1 MPNRFLLILLLSLLC
16 APVFAQFKI
25 SGNVKDK
32 DGAIAYATVRLLTA
46 EGQPAPA
53 SAFTGD
59 DGHFELLTAAGNYKL
74 VITFLGYEDYTL
86 ELAVTKDTVIS
97 EIVLSEKTNTLNEAV
112 IKSSKKRIVRKID
125 RLVFNIEDNPI
136 AAGGTALDAVKVA
149 PGIVLNNGQITMIG
163 KSGMRVMVDGRM
175 LQLSPEDL
183 ISFLNS
189 IPADD
194 IKEIEIITNPPAKYE
209 AEGNSGIINIVFK
222 PGRRDSWNN
231 RISGSYTQ
239 SVLADYAL
247 RDNFT
252 FQKNKVKILLS
263 LNAVKGL
270 QNVDQESNLGFT
282 SGPWLIDVN
291 QRFKTDDLS
300 GRFMFDYEAGKN
312 TKIGLQYLGSV
323 MAPDI
328 TDVTKTRVFN
338 TAGIFDY
345 SLVNKGFSDRN
356 KNNQSVNVYLEQ
368 KLDTLGRSFT
378 IDFDYLNFNA
388 KEDRSVNTQKFNQND
403 ALLGTDF
410 ANNIITDQQIRNYN
424 VKVDFEHP
432 LPFAKF
438 SYGAKLSFI
447 DNVFSTVNYNT
458 ITGTPVW
465 NPQQSNEFTY
475 KENTQAV
482 YVNASR
488 ALGKKTEVQ
497 LGLRLENTQTTGF
510 SQTLNQTN
518 KNNYLKLFPTFYIT
532 HNSNEDNAFSL
543 SYGRRIDRPNYS
555 RLNPARYYINSNAY
569 SEGNPFL
576 QPSFSDNIEL
586 SHTYKGKLS
595 TGAFLSIET
604 NGYNVVP
611 GLNDATNEQTI
622 TYKNFYTAYNGGLVE
637 SYTLD
642 KFSWWESQSSLYLLY
657 SRSSFFSDVVAQVQ
671 NGFRFYF
678 TTDNSFSLNK
688 AKTLKGQV
696 NFWYSPPYKEGLY
709 DLSTSYSLD
718 LALKYTFRDLT
729 VTGGVYDVFNTSP
742 KTFSSVV
749 NDIKQSWI
757 SYPSNRY
764 FRLTFSYS
772 FGNKNISASQR
783 SLGNEDEKSR
793 AN

>member
-1 MPNRFLLILLLSLLC
+1 MLHRLLYTLLLCLWSC
-16 APVFAQFKI
+16 TTFAQAKV
-25 SGNVKDK
+25 SGNVKDQE
-32 DGAIAYATVRLLTA
+32 GAVAYATVRLLT
-46 EGQPAPA
+46 PAGGPTSA
-53 SAFTGD
+53 NAFTD
-59 DGHFELLTAAGNYKL
+59 DNGHFEIVTVPGSYKL
-74 VITFLGYEDYTL
+74 IITYLGFDDYTTDL
-86 ELAVTKDTVIS
+86 VVDKDTSIN
-97 EIVLSEKTNTLNEAV
+97 EILLKAKANTLNETV
-112 IKSSKKRIVRKID
+112 ISSRKKRIVRKID

-136 AAGGTALDAVKVA
+136 ATGGTAVDALKVA
-149 PGIVLNNGQITMIG
+149 PGIVLNNGQISMIG

-194 IKEIEIITNPPAKYE
+194 IKKIEIITNPPAKYE
-209 AEGNSGIINIVFK
+209 AEGNSGIVNIVFK
-222 PGRRDSWNN
+222 TGIKDSWNN
-231 RISGSYTQ
+231 RISATYTQ

-270 QNVDQESNLGFT
+270 QNVDQESNLAFT
-282 SGPWLIDVN
+282 DGPWLIDVN

-300 GRFMFDYEAGKN
+300 GRFMIDYEVGKN

-323 MAPDI
+323 TAPDI
-328 TDVTKTRVFN
+328 TDVTRTRVFN
-338 TAGIFDY
+338 TANAFDY
-345 SLVNKGFSDRN
+345 SLVNEGFSDRN
-356 KNNQSVNVYLEQ
+356 KDNQSINVFIEQ
-368 KLDTLGRSFT
+368 KLDTMGRSFT
-378 IDFDYLNFNA
+378 IDLDYLNFNA
-388 KEDRSVNTQKFNQND
+388 GEDRRVHTQKYNQDD

-424 VKVDFEHP
+424 LKVDFEHP
-432 LPFAKF
+432 TSFAQF
-438 SYGAKLSFI
+438 SYGAKFSFI
-447 DNVFSTVNYNT
+447 DNGFSTVNFNT
-458 ITGTPVW
+458 ITGAPVF
-465 NPQQSNEFTY
+465 NPLQSNEFTY

-488 ALGKKTEVQ
+488 ALGKKTEIQ

-510 SQTLNQTN
+510 SKTLNQTS

-532 HNSNEDNAFSL
+532 HTSNEDNTFAL

-576 QPSFSDNIEL
+576 QPSFSDNVEL

-622 TYKNFYTAYNGGLVE
+622 TYKNFYTAYNAGLVE
-637 SYTLD
+637 SYSMDLL
-642 KFSWWESQSSLYLLY
+642 SWLESQNSLYLLY
-657 SRSSFFSDVVAQVQ
+657 SRSSFSDEVVAEVQ
-671 NGFRFYF
+671 NGFRLYF
-678 TTDNSFSLNK
+678 STDNSVTLNK
-688 AKTLKGQV
+688 AKNIKGQV
-696 NFWYSPPYKEGLY
+696 NFWYSPGYKEGLY
-709 DLSTSYSLD
+709 KLSASYSLD
-718 LALKYTFRDLT
+718 LALKYSFRDIM
-729 VTGGVYDVFNTSP
+729 VTAGVYDVFNSSP
-742 KTFSSVV
+742 KTFSSEV
-749 NDIKQSWI
+749 NNIKQSWI

-764 FRLTFSYS
+764 LRITLSYS
-772 FGNKNISASQR
+772 FGNKKISATQR
-783 SLGNEDEKSR
+783 SLGNEEEKSR